1 MVVSHSAVAK
11 VWDKRDSKDKDD
23 IEEFKTHLLYSRYKN
38 SNNKEIFNV
47 FGHTIFSTP
56 VLNEYSVAIDLGCYH
71 EKDESKLPSPRLCAL
86 EFPTMKI
93 FTQENIEEV

>member
-1 MVVSHSAVAK
+1 MILKSL
-11 VWDKRDSKDKDD
+11 
-23 IEEFKTHLLYSRYKN
+23 KTHLLYSRYKN

-56 VLNEYSVAIDLGCYH
+56 VLNEYSAAIDLGCYH

-86 EFPTMKI
+86 EFPSMKI
-93 FTQENIEEV
+93 FTQENIEGV